1 MYFIYDCN
9 GQIVGNPKG
18 YKTHT
23 GAQRQCNLDAVKP
36 TKTMAV
42 LWKRFHDKA
51 QIDSTKT
58 RIYSIRWVDQPKSE
72 AKKAFNNIF
81 CDSLVLLENL
91 SIRTQ

>member
-1 MYFIYDCN
+1 MYFIFDCN
-9 GQIVGNPKG
+9 GHIVGNPKG

-23 GAQRQCNLDAVKP
+23 GAQRQCNLEGATP
-36 TKTMAV
+36 SKTMAV
-42 LWKRFHDKA
+42 LWQRFHEMA

-58 RIYSIRWVDQPKSE
+58 RIYSIRWVAQPKSE
-72 AKKAFNNIF
+72 ARKAFDNIF

>member
-1 MYFIYDCN
+1 MYFIFDCN
-9 GQIVGNPKG
+9 GDIVGNPKG

-23 GAQRQCNLDAVKP
+23 GAQRQCNLEAVTP
-36 TKTMAV
+36 TKTMSV
-42 LWKRFHDKA
+42 LWQRFHERA

-58 RIYSIRWVDQPKSE
+58 RIYSIRWVAQPKSE
-72 AKKAFNNIF
+72 AQKAFDNIF